1 MNIVDLILCIFLLL
15 GLVRGLFK
23 GFFVELAGLI
33 ALVAGIYAAIHFSYI
48 AFDFWEIFFS
58 WNEKYLSILA
68 FASTFFIVALLIS
81 LAGKILTKMVNM
93 LALGLVNRMLGGV
106 FGTLKMAFLASLF
119 FMFLANFHLF
129 KVDEETR
136 ETSLLYQPVSALAPL
151 VLPTI
156 LDEVREGEIFRTP
169 SEEEE
174 QKENSEKTDETQ
186 GVTI

>member
-33 ALVAGIYAAIHFSYI
+33 ALIAGIYAAIHFSYI

-58 WNEKYLSILA
+58 WEEKYLSILA

-81 LAGKILTKMVNM
+81 LAGKLLTKMVNL
-93 LALGLVNRMLGGV
+93 LALGLVNRILGGV

-119 FMFLANFHLF
+119 FMFLANFQLF
-129 KVDEETR
+129 RVDDETR
-136 ETSLLYQPVSALAPL
+136 ETSLLYEPVSALAPL
-151 VLPTI
+151 VLPAI
-156 LDEVREGEIFRTP
+156 LDEVREGDIFQAS
-169 SEEEE
+169 SEDGEEM
-174 QKENSEKTDETQ
+174 K
-186 GVTI
+186 